1 MIEEGYY
8 TYPRQEEPKRPKTPE
23 EIEQERKTLEY
34 LESLPWQPFDV
45 EW

>member
-1 MIEEGYY
+1 MIEKSEFDVPPDQEHKYEK
-8 TYPRQEEPKRPKTPE
+8 TEEEKRQAAE
-23 EIEQERKTLEY
+23 TLAY